1 MKTNFGKKSLLV
13 LTAFISAIAT
23 YNNPSNAKSNVSS
36 SLPKPQVE
44 STISQ
49 ISQLPDSVTGVY
61 AESSAHCKVGSYSW
75 KISSETIEWVSV
87 AYPSY
92 AHINTITLQE
102 NGYNINADS
111 FGLEFTRKEGLKS
124 KLLKQNRQYRIV
136 PDLQDNKI
144 KLSVEDLTSS
154 ESVSKEL
161 VRCQKMSRFGIAN

>member
-1 MKTNFGKKSLLV
+1 ML
-13 LTAFISAIAT
+13 AT
-23 YNNPSNAKSNVSS
+23 HNNPSSANSNVSP

-61 AESSAHCKVGSYSW
+61 AESSAHCEVRSYSW
-75 KISSETIEWVSV
+75 KISSEIMERTDV

-92 AHINTITLQE
+92 AHVNTITLQGD
-102 NGYNINADS
+102 GYNISADS
-111 FGLEFTRKEGLKS
+111 FGLEFTLKKGFKP
-124 KLLKQNRQYRIV
+124 KLLKRDRQYRIV

-161 VRCQKMSRFGIAN
+161 VRCQKLSRFSIAS